1 MTGKQ
6 VRGIMIGSVLLVGGV
21 VYFGNNRRKK
31 LLFGKIEERITEI
44 GGDFSGDGAYELD
57 ADISKC
63 NLSDTKIRRTAE
75 RIYSSLFDQGLFGFG
90 TEENE
95 LFSALRSIP
104 SQNCLAAVSQK
115 YDSLYDRIMDADIR
129 NDLSGSKLTKY
140 TTIVTQEIF

>member
-31 LLFGKIEERITEI
+31 LLFGKIEEKITEI
-44 GGDFSGDGAYELD
+44 GGDFSGGGAFEIG
-57 ADISKC
+57 ADISNC

-75 RIYSSLFDQGLFGFG
+75 RIYSSLFDQGLFGLG
-90 TEENE
+90 TDENE

-104 SQNCLAAVSQK
+104 SQDCLAAVSQK
-115 YDSLYDRIMDADIR
+115 YDSLYDRNMDADIK
-129 NDLSGSKLTKY
+129 NDLGKTKEAEY
-140 TTIVTQEIF
+140 TKIVTQEIF